1 MSEILQFALPVQSNV
16 DSLWIDRRSV
26 PTPHRDRSV
35 PSLCRDSRSVPTPH
49 RERSVPSLCRDSR
62 SVPTLCRDN
71 SVPTPET
78 EDRAGI
84 EVGNGKVSLVDSSGL
99 RHVQTSSPPL

>member
-16 DSLWIDRRSV
+16 DSLRIDRRSV
-26 PTPHRDRSV
+26 PT
-35 PSLCRDSRSVPTPH
+35 LH

-84 EVGNGKVSLVDSSGL
+84 EVGNGKVSLLDSSGL

>member
-26 PTPHRDRSV
+26 PTPHR
-35 PSLCRDSRSVPTPH
+35 
-49 RERSVPSLCRDSR
+49 ERSVPRDSR
-62 SVPTLCRDN
+62 IVPSL
-71 SVPTPET
+71 EA

>member
-16 DSLWIDRRSV
+16 DSLWIDR
-26 PTPHRDRSV
+26 
-35 PSLCRDSRSVPTPH
+35 RSVPTPH

-71 SVPTPET
+71 SVPTPEK

>member
-26 PTPHRDRSV
+26 PTPHR
-35 PSLCRDSRSVPTPH
+35 
-49 RERSVPSLCRDSR
+49 ERSVPSLCRDSR
-62 SVPTLCRDN
+62 SVPSL
-71 SVPTPET
+71 ET

-84 EVGNGKVSLVDSSGL
+84 EVGNGKVSLLDSSGL

>member
-16 DSLWIDRRSV
+16 DSPWIDRRSV
-26 PTPHRDRSV
+26 PTP
-35 PSLCRDSRSVPTPH
+35 P
-49 RERSVPSLCRDSR
+49 RERNIPSLCRDSR

-84 EVGNGKVSLVDSSGL
+84 EVGNGKVSLLDSSGL

>member
-16 DSLWIDRRSV
+16 DSLWIDRRSA
-26 PTPHRDRSV
+26 PTP
-35 PSLCRDSRSVPTPH
+35 P
-49 RERSVPSLCRDSR
+49 RERNIPSLCRDSR

-84 EVGNGKVSLVDSSGL
+84 EVGNGKVSLLDSSGL

>member
-16 DSLWIDRRSV
+16 DSLWIDR
-26 PTPHRDRSV
+26 
-35 PSLCRDSRSVPTPH
+35 RSVPTPH

-99 RHVQTSSPPL
+99 RHVHTSSPPL

>member
-26 PTPHRDRSV
+26 PTPHRERSVPSLCKDSRSVPTPHREKSV
-35 PSLCRDSRSVPTPH
+35 PSLCRDSRSVP
-49 RERSVPSLCRDSR
+49 SL
-62 SVPTLCRDN
+62 
-71 SVPTPET
+71 EA

-84 EVGNGKVSLVDSSGL
+84 EVGNGKVSLLDSSGL

>member
-16 DSLWIDRRSV
+16 DSLWIDR
-26 PTPHRDRSV
+26 
-35 PSLCRDSRSVPTPH
+35 RSVPTPH

>member
-26 PTPHRDRSV
+26 PTPPRDRNV
-35 PSLCRDSRSVPTPH
+35 PSLCRDSRSVP
-49 RERSVPSLCRDSR
+49 SL
-62 SVPTLCRDN
+62 
-71 SVPTPET
+71 EA

-84 EVGNGKVSLVDSSGL
+84 EVGNGKVSLLDSSGL

>member
-16 DSLWIDRRSV
+16 DSLWIDRR
-26 PTPHRDRSV
+26 T
-35 PSLCRDSRSVPTPH
+35 VPTPH

>member
-26 PTPHRDRSV
+26 PTPHRD
-35 PSLCRDSRSVPTPH
+35 
-49 RERSVPSLCRDSR
+49 RSVPSLCRDSR

>member
-16 DSLWIDRRSV
+16 DSLWIDR
-26 PTPHRDRSV
+26 
-35 PSLCRDSRSVPTPH
+35 RSVPTPH

-84 EVGNGKVSLVDSSGL
+84 EVGNGKVSLLDSSGL

>member
-26 PTPHRDRSV
+26 PTPHR
-35 PSLCRDSRSVPTPH
+35 
-49 RERSVPSLCRDSR
+49 ERSVPSLCRDSR
-62 SVPTLCRDN
+62 SVPSL
-71 SVPTPET
+71 EA

-84 EVGNGKVSLVDSSGL
+84 EVGNGKVTLVDSSGL

>member
-1 MSEILQFALPVQSNV
+1 MSEILQLALPVQSNV

-26 PTPHRDRSV
+26 PTPHR
-35 PSLCRDSRSVPTPH
+35 
-49 RERSVPSLCRDSR
+49 ERSVPSLCR
-62 SVPTLCRDN
+62 SVPSL
-71 SVPTPET
+71 EA

-84 EVGNGKVSLVDSSGL
+84 EVGNGKVSLLDSSGL

>member
-26 PTPHRDRSV
+26 PTP
-35 PSLCRDSRSVPTPH
+35 PS
-49 RERSVPSLCRDSR
+49 ERSVPSLCRDSR
-62 SVPTLCRDN
+62 SVPSL
-71 SVPTPET
+71 EA

-84 EVGNGKVSLVDSSGL
+84 EVGNGKVSLLDSSGL

>member
-1 MSEILQFALPVQSNV
+1 MSVILQFALPIQSNV

-26 PTPHRDRSV
+26 PTFP
-35 PSLCRDSRSVPTPH
+35 

-71 SVPTPET
+71 SVPTPEA

>member
-26 PTPHRDRSV
+26 PTPHRERSV

-62 SVPTLCRDN
+62 SVPSL
-71 SVPTPET
+71 EA

>member
-16 DSLWIDRRSV
+16 DSHWIDRRSV
-26 PTPHRDRSV
+26 PTPHRERSV

-62 SVPTLCRDN
+62 SVP
-71 SVPTPET
+71 SPEA

-84 EVGNGKVSLVDSSGL
+84 EVGNGKVSLLDSSGL

>member
-26 PTPHRDRSV
+26 PTP
-35 PSLCRDSRSVPTPH
+35 P
-49 RERSVPSLCRDSR
+49 RERNIPSLCRDSR

-99 RHVQTSSPPL
+99 

>member
-16 DSLWIDRRSV
+16 DSLWIDR
-26 PTPHRDRSV
+26 
-35 PSLCRDSRSVPTPH
+35 RSVPTPH

-99 RHVQTSSPPL
+99 

>member
-35 PSLCRDSRSVPTPH
+35 PSLCRDSRSVPT
-49 RERSVPSLCRDSR
+49 
-62 SVPTLCRDN
+62 LCRDN
-71 SVPTPET
+71 SVPTPEA

-84 EVGNGKVSLVDSSGL
+84 EVGNGKVSLLDSSGL

>member
-35 PSLCRDSRSVPTPH
+35 PSLCRDSRSVPT
-49 RERSVPSLCRDSR
+49 
-62 SVPTLCRDN
+62 LCRDN

-84 EVGNGKVSLVDSSGL
+84 EVGNGKVSLLDSSGL